1 MSNEHEALSECN
13 KCGCRYPSAPAG
25 HIHKCGNCPGTCYPL
40 ATPSPSAD
48 TLERRE
54 AIEAAVKSAIGRA
67 LRAELDPT
75 LGRSLEYRTAER
87 AKAVDEATDKIAALT
102 TSPRVDEG
110 RTLCREGIVAFS
122 ADIENPRVLK
132 LHFDQDVTSAH
143 RALILEAI
151 NARRAALATTPAD
164 PRADEEPWAW
174 GWYERGGTKRAYPY
188 LPTVDYTT
196 RGSTTAPV
204 RPDMTGDCRRHPLVP
219 CWACRAR
226 RAGGRR
232 TPLAHRLRSGT
243 QFTPPQQPIG
253 IAWCNSAPVYTATPQ
268 KCAVRSCF
276 GSRMGAGESFR
287 DYSGTLSPSFCQCSP
302 RDAANDISA
311 CARSCP

>member
-1 MSNEHEALSECN
+1 MSRRCLICANVN
-13 KCGCRYPSAPAG
+13 PCRKHSYDEQDAELARNDRA
-25 HIHKCGNCPGTCYPL
+25 IRELK
-40 ATPSPSAD
+40 ATPEAPMTD

-188 LPTVDYTT
+188 LPTVDYPREPECDPFPLYRAADPRVGKIEAALSDPNAVHVNML
-196 RGSTTAPV
+196 RGTIAKPSPAQIWHIYGDTLLADMPDDV
-204 RPDMTGDCRRHPLVP
+204 RATLNTLS
-219 CWACRAR
+219 
-226 RAGGRR
+226 GGR
-232 TPLAHRLRSGT
+232 
-243 QFTPPQQPIG
+243 
-253 IAWCNSAPVYTATPQ
+253 
-268 KCAVRSCF
+268 
-276 GSRMGAGESFR
+276 
-287 DYSGTLSPSFCQCSP
+287 
-302 RDAANDISA
+302 
-311 CARSCP
+311 